1 MSMLGFMIFL
11 SSIFMFEEP
20 QVECFD
26 SNSKIWHRCYTS
38 LACQAA
44 EFRIMESKTF
54 HNFISMNA
62 STLCTEKNLTTK
74 EIFSIMSALMI
85 ISNLYSG
92 YLMDRLGRKLI
103 ISIKSFGLLT
113 CLIVLTILGFIPNI
127 SKYAL
132 YSFYFL
138 SIFFS
143 TLTFD
148 ITTLGFE
155 QLPKAK
161 RENFLILI

>member
-1 MSMLGFMIFL
+1 MEK
-11 SSIFMFEEP
+11 SS
-20 QVECFD
+20 
-26 SNSKIWHRCYTS
+26 
-38 LACQAA
+38 
-44 EFRIMESKTF
+44 F
-54 HNFISMNA
+54 HNFISMNGD
-62 STLCTEKNLTTK
+62 TLCSEINLSTK
-74 EIFSIMSALMI
+74 EIFSIMSTLMI

-92 YLMDRLGRKLI
+92 YLMDRFGRKLI
-103 ISIKSFGLLT
+103 ISIKSIGLLI
-113 CLIVLTILGFIPNI
+113 CLIVLIILGLIPDI

-155 QLPKAK
+155 QLPKIK
-161 RENFLILI
+161 RENFLILIQSTRIIGVAVVCLSFSLFSNWVYFIAI